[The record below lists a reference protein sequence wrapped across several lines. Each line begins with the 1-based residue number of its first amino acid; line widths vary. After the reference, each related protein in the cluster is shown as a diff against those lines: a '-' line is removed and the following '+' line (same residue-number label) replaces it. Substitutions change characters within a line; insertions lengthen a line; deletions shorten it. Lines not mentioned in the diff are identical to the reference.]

1 MEQWLSTKSIFAVT
15 TTSAVSH
22 PLLTTNRVVEQ
33 FDYAVIDEAGQLTE
47 PQVLGALRKAAKF
60 VLVGDAQQL
69 PPLVVSKEAE
79 QRGMSLSLFER
90 LSTRWRAEAV
100 RSLTIQYRMS
110 APILSLSNALIY
122 DGAMSCASDF
132 VSTQKLEFEATAKW
146 KESTESSPKWLRHAM
161 DPERAVVMLNTDRL
175 FVDCD
180 VTKSESMDSEN
191 AKSQSIES
199 TKSNGGTVNEY
210 EATLTASIT
219 SKMMALGI
227 AAADI
232 GVMAPY
238 RSQLKLIRSKFEA
251 LQQSTTSILLDTI
264 DRFQGSDR
272 KLVMMGFTHSP
283 SDRRLGRIVRD
294 WRRINVALTR
304 SKCKLILIAS
314 VKALRSS
321 KTPVLEKLIALLEGN
336 EWIVDVEN
344 IGDLDIG
351 ID

>member
-175 FVDCD
+175 FVDCKTNGDGD
-180 VTKSESMDSEN
+180 VAKSE
-191 AKSQSIES
+191 SIES

-344 IGDLDIG
+344 IGELDIG

>member
-1 MEQWLSTKSIFAVT
+1 MMEQWLRTKSIFAVT

-175 FVDCD
+175 FVDCKSNGDGD
-180 VTKSESMDSEN
+180 VAESEN

-251 LQQSTTSILLDTI
+251 LQQSTSAILLDTI

-294 WRRINVALTR
+294 WRRINVAMTR

-314 VKALRSS
+314 ATALRSS
-321 KTPVLEKLIALLEGN
+321 KTPILEKLIAFLAEKD
-336 EWIVDVEN
+336 WIVDAETERARR
-344 IGDLDIG
+344 
-351 ID
+351 